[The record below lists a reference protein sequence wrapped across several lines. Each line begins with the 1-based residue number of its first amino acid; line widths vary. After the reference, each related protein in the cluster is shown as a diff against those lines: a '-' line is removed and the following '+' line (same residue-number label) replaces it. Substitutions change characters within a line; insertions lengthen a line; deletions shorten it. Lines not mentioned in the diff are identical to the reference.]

1 MCENKTS
8 KRKIF
13 AKIALI
19 LALVTL
25 LSVLFAG
32 CATGTQIIEE
42 QSKAEHWTDK
52 TANVD
57 LKADG
62 FWDTLLLWVGK
73 LLSWFTVIMPQNS
86 YLLALFLFAIV
97 IDLVMLPFS
106 IKQHKNSLKQAM
118 LRPKEMAI
126 RNKYKGRN
134 DQVTQQKISAE
145 IQELYQKENY
155 NAMAGCLP
163 LLIQMPIIMALY
175 YVVIDPAKYLLGL
188 SSDFINVVNA
198 YMNSAGISLGTNRGT
213 IEILSNIRQYD
224 ISKFEGIKTF
234 CANGGEV
241 FEKIADIKD
250 AIPNFNIG
258 PLNFGY
264 VPSFSPVESKYW
276 WLLAVP
282 VLTFI
287 VYFFSM
293 KINRKLTFQP
303 MQGTDDRAAACS
315 NNMMDITMPLLSV
328 WICFSVPAAV
338 GVYWIFKSIIG
349 VVEKFIT
356 VKVAPYPVF
365 TEEDYKAAEKEYYGK
380 QPKKVPRSGS
390 KNPNVRSLHHIDDED
405 YEDTPRAPEKPKEID
420 KASADKSSED
430 GANSAQI
437 GQMVDGVTLK
447 DDSER
452 LAKNKKREE
461 EESSDEK

>member
-1 MCENKTS
+1 
-8 KRKIF
+8 
-13 AKIALI
+13 
-19 LALVTL
+19 
-25 LSVLFAG
+25 
-32 CATGTQIIEE
+32 
-42 QSKAEHWTDK
+42 
-52 TANVD
+52 
-57 LKADG
+57 
-62 FWDTLLLWVGK
+62 
-73 LLSWFTVIMPQNS
+73 
-86 YLLALFLFAIV
+86 
-97 IDLVMLPFS
+97 
-106 IKQHKNSLKQAM
+106 
-118 LRPKEMAI
+118 MAI